1 MTNCK
6 RCGNVIVF
14 ENGLCF
20 SQNGIPHDIRKCVT
34 VLGYVWCPAHQE
46 KFSKIHPCEHYI
58 QYGYESNSNEE
69 FFIKLIN
76 ERYQKGDWFTRR
88 NHFKKSGDKMKKSV
102 CNKCDIPIHNMTEQQ
117 QKIHEQMHKNKE
129 KHQNTLSAFFN

>member
-6 RCGNVIVF
+6 RCDVTISF

-20 SQNGIPHDIRKCVT
+20 SFGIPHDIRKCKT
-34 VLGYVWCPAHQE
+34 VPGYVWCPAHRA
-46 KFSKIHPCEHYI
+46 KFSEKYPCGHYV
-58 QYGYESNSNEE
+58 QYGYESGFNEE

-76 ERYQKGDWFTRR
+76 EHYQKGDWFTRR
-88 NHFKKSGDKMKKSV
+88 NHIKKSGDKMKKSI
-102 CNKCDIPIHNMTEQQ
+102 CNKCDRPLHNMIEQQ
-117 QKIHEQMHKNKE
+117 QKIHEQMHKNEE